1 MKSWIFLSV
10 VLCALILGSVSFNTT
25 SASGPQKQKAVVTFT
40 TPVTVQGVALQGK
53 FLFVHDDAAMAR
65 GDSCTFIYRGQV
77 EAADKLVASFHC
89 IPVFRAK
96 ANHFVFRSA
105 ETAPGVVELREYQ
118 FDGDTEA
125 HAVPTMTV
133 K

>member
-1 MKSWIFLSV
+1 MKSLVFFSV
-10 VLCALILGSVSFNTT
+10 VLCALILGSVSFNSTA
-25 SASGPQKQKAVVTFT
+25 ASGPRKQKVVVTFN

-65 GDSCTFIYRGQV
+65 GESCTFIYRGQAEV
-77 EAADKLVASFHC
+77 ADKLVASFHC
-89 IPVFRAK
+89 IPVYRAK
-96 ANHFVFRSA
+96 ANHFVFRSV
-105 ETAPGVVELREYQ
+105 ETAAGTVELREYQ

>member
-1 MKSWIFLSV
+1 MKSLIFLSV
-10 VLCALILGSVSFNTT
+10 VLCALILGSVSFNS
-25 SASGPQKQKAVVTFT
+25 SAASVSQKQKAVVTFN
-40 TPVTVQGVALQGK
+40 TPVTVQGVVLQGK

-65 GDSCTFIYRGQV
+65 GESCTFIYRGQV
-77 EAADKLVASFHC
+77 EVADKLVASFHC

-96 ANHFVFRSA
+96 ANHFVFRSV
-105 ETAPGVVELREYQ
+105 ETASGIAELREYQ